1 MTIKKV
7 TSGLLSIALFCGIS
21 VIGSFAIASADMVE
35 EGKKVAFDR
44 KKGNCMT
51 CHVMPGARLAG
62 NIGPPLVAMKA
73 KPDIKPYELR
83 TGMARIAVGGKLA
96 LATTYSPRMVF
107 ALDRMEGARQNTE
120 AAGYQFDALLTK
132 EDLGI

>member
-21 VIGSFAIASADMVE
+21 VIGSFAIASADMVA

-51 CHVMPGARLAG
+51 CHVMPGATLAG

-73 KPDIKPYELR
+73 RFPDKTKLR
-83 TGMARIAVGGKLA
+83 AQIWDATASNPKTMMPPFGLHRILSEKEIDLV
-96 LATTYSPRMVF
+96 
-107 ALDRMEGARQNTE
+107 TE
-120 AAGYQFDALLTK
+120 YVHSL
-132 EDLGI
+132 